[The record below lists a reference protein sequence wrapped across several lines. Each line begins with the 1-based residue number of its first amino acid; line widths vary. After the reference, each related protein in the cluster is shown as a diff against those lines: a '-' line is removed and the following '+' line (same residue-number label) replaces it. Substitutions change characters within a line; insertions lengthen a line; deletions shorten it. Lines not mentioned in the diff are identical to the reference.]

1 MTDYYRRGIEIQE
14 KILNICMAE
23 PDDVDDAVNSILTQL
38 KQTPTV
44 AKKVKEAFPDSNM
57 EDLEKFVINHSRK
70 LVEDA
75 AESVEYVRDI
85 VQSAPTPD
93 DINALAELI
102 NATGNTLDMLNKMV
116 IANKKLEMT
125 LRIKEMDIASKRNEL
140 DAKISAVMT
149 LTREEMMA
157 NLLNHVKTIETA
169 PDIIEIEATSQG
181 NAELSIERA
190 KEAN

>member
-1 MTDYYRRGIEIQE
+1 MPDYYRRVIEIQE

-23 PDDVDDAVNSILTQL
+23 NDDVDDAVNSILTQL
-38 KQTPTV
+38 KQTPIV
-44 AKKVKEAFPDSNM
+44 AKKVKEAFPESNM

-116 IANKKLEMT
+116 IANKKLAMT
-125 LRIKEMDIASKRNEL
+125 LHIKQMDIDSKRAEL
-140 DAKISAVMT
+140 DVKVAAVMT
-149 LTREEMMA
+149 LTREEMMS
-157 NLLNHVKTIETA
+157 NLLKDAMTIEKDS
-169 PDIIEIEATSQG
+169 DIIEIEATSQG
-181 NAELSIERA
+181 NAELAEERIQ
-190 KEAN
+190 EAT